1 MDYFA
6 MAMTSNIIVVEP
18 GKLDEAIENNNNL
31 IVDCWADWCG
41 PCRMLSPIID
51 RLAEDYAGKVSVAK
65 MDVDEN
71 QAEVQRFK
79 IMAIPTVL
87 FFRDGQLVDQMIGV
101 SPKEEIEDKIRQL
114 F

>member
-1 MDYFA
+1 
-6 MAMTSNIIVVEP
+6 MAMTANVIVVEP
-18 GKLDEAIENNNNL
+18 GRLDEAIEQNDNL

-51 RLAEDYAGKVSVAK
+51 RLAEDHAGKVSVAK
-65 MDVDEN
+65 MNVDEN

-87 FFRDGQLVDQMIGV
+87 FFKDGRLVDQMVGV
-101 SPKEEIEDKIRQL
+101 SPKEEIEDRIRQH

>member
-1 MDYFA
+1 
-6 MAMTSNIIVVEP
+6 MTANVIVVEP
-18 GKLDEAIENNNNL
+18 GRLDEAIEQNNNL

-65 MDVDEN
+65 MNVDEN

-87 FFRDGQLVDQMIGV
+87 FFKDGQLVDQMVGV
-101 SPKEEIEDKIRQL
+101 SPKEEIEDRIRQH